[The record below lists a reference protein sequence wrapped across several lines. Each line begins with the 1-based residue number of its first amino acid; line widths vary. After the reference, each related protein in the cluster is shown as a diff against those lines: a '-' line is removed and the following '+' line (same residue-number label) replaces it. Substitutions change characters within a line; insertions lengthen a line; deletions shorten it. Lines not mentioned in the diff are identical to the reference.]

1 MHRCLVARA
10 DTQSMLCSQA
20 DERWALLQHG
30 TKLYLVDACALSR
43 DLAYQQLLR
52 QFEALPR
59 VQLQPPA
66 ELAPLL
72 AMALDLEEA
81 AGEAAGAAAVAEA
94 LRSLEHQL
102 SRLMSLLMA
111 EGMVLGQ
118 WHVGQVF
125 APAAAMSVA
134 RSTTAKEHHADL
146 TQGELCLEQPGDAS
160 LRPCLHLC
168 NTDVLRLQ

>member
-1 MHRCLVARA
+1 MLRCAALLRRLLACADKQPMPCRA
-10 DTQSMLCSQA
+10 TQA

-72 AMALDLEEA
+72 AMALDLEVA
-81 AGEAAGAAAVAEA
+81 AGEGARADGAAEA
-94 LRSLEHQL
+94 DW
-102 SRLMSLLMA
+102 A
-111 EGMVLGQ
+111 
-118 WHVGQVF
+118 
-125 APAAAMSVA
+125 
-134 RSTTAKEHHADL
+134 
-146 TQGELCLEQPGDAS
+146 
-160 LRPCLHLC
+160 
-168 NTDVLRLQ
+168 